1 MRTTG
6 GPSRASIT
14 VAPAPIRAAGSRARR
29 VTMRPVPSSR
39 TGAGRIGAAEQ
50 PSAAAELRRKGSD
63 QALAALHVREPALPQ
78 DALHGFQRGDR
89 YPVGADER
97 QRRERNFGK
106 HFGEGG
112 GRHQFDA
119 TAVETDGLTARR

>member
-14 VAPAPIRAAGSRARR
+14 AAPAPRGAARS
-29 VTMRPVPSSR
+29 PVPPATLRPTPSSQ

-63 QALAALHVREPALPQ
+63 QTLAALHVGEPALPQ
-78 DALHGFQRGDR
+78 DALHGLQRGDR

-97 QRRERNFGK
+97 QRRERDLRK
-106 HFGEGG
+106 HFRESGG
-112 GRHQFDA
+112 AHQFDA
-119 TAVETDGLTARR
+119 